1 MSFINKKIIDG
12 SVITELNN
20 EIIGTGKGGTF
31 GILGANNS
39 GVALH
44 NKLIERHILAIG
56 AIGSGKSNILY
67 HIIEGLRANANEDD
81 MFIFFDAKGDYYEE
95 FYKDGDMVISN
106 EIEQPLGGVYWNIYE
121 EIMMTHPEKREELIK
136 EIATGIF
143 REDIEKS
150 TAPIFALGARD
161 LFAAIL
167 SAQIKD
173 IENGEPMMNH
183 ATLVEFLRK
192 ASDVTLRNLLVKH
205 DNLKWV
211 RMYIKKENPSQTQS
225 FLVHLY
231 QTVYKIFSGS
241 FEQAGDFSIRRAIQE
256 KGGKAVF
263 LEYDLSAG
271 YILEDIYT
279 LLLDISMKEVL
290 GRSSNGGKNGRVFFV
305 LDEFPLIPRLNYMD
319 NALNF
324 GRSLGVRII
333 AGLQNIGQVE
343 HRYGHALAQSL
354 ISGFGSVFAFRLLDN
369 NSRNV
374 IQGRYGRN
382 KRMYSYIS
390 SNTSKGVQDSLE
402 IGEVIEDWD
411 ISSLKIGQCIAMLPD
426 EEPFKFY
433 PLEYKKRG

>member
-1 MSFINKKIIDG
+1 MSFINKKIVDG
-12 SVITELNN
+12 ANVREL
-20 EIIGTGKGGTF
+20 EHEVVGTGKGATF

-39 GVALH
+39 GIALH
-44 NKLIERHILAIG
+44 NQLTERHILAIG

-67 HIIEGLRANANEDD
+67 HMIDALRENANEDD
-81 MFIFFDAKGDYYEE
+81 MFIFFDAKGDYLEE
-95 FYKDGDMVISN
+95 FYREGDYVISN
-106 EIEQPLGGVYWNIYE
+106 AINSPRGTVYWNIYE
-121 EIMMTHPEKREELIK
+121 EIMATHPEKRDELIK
-136 EIATGIF
+136 EISTGIF

-150 TAPIFALGARD
+150 SAPIFALGARD

-167 SAQIKD
+167 SAQIKE
-173 IENGEPMMNH
+173 IEQGAPMMDH
-183 ATLVEFLRK
+183 TKMVDFFRK
-192 ASDVTLRNLLVKH
+192 ATDVTMRNLLLDH
-205 DNLKWV
+205 EELKWV

-231 QTVYKIFSGS
+231 QTVYKIFSGA
-241 FEQAGDFSIRRAIQE
+241 FEKEGNFSIRKAIKQ
-256 KGGKAVF
+256 KNKKAVF

-290 GRSSNGGKNGRVFFV
+290 GRDSNGGKNGRVFFV

-324 GRSLGVRII
+324 GRSLGVRIV
-333 AGLQNIGQVE
+333 AGLQNVGQVE
-343 HRYGHALAQSL
+343 HRYGTSLAQSL
-354 ISGFGSVFAFRLLDN
+354 ISGFGSVFAFRLLDS
-369 NSRNV
+369 NSRNI

-402 IGEVIEDWD
+402 MGEVVEDWD
-411 ISSLKIGQCIAMLPD
+411 IANLKIGQCIAMLPD

-433 PLEYKKRG
+433 PIKYESKR